1 MDHDLEDFN
10 KRGVSSH
17 AYQPHETNRNLD
29 EVYKMW
35 KKQEGCRFIAS
46 MHMNFLSKSFIIGL
60 SNIRFITTVL
70 QKENKPPRLNFEH
83 MVNSL
88 TFGPSL
94 TTLAAQYKDVL
105 DLEAFDALKGHGWHN
120 PDVHKSENGE
130 GEVGMMHN
138 YFLQVVPNDF
148 SWFFHWVNSFQ
159 YNVTHH
165 TLASDD
171 NGILFMFEL
180 SPITV
185 KYFTDSPNMFDFL
198 VQISSIIG
206 GIFMF
211 LRVIDMYLFNM
222 FTKFLGGH

>member
-1 MDHDLEDFN
+1 MLLVCMRAYTSFVKIFQVMIQDSIFSDFVFL
-10 KRGVSSH
+10 RI
-17 AYQPHETNRNLD
+17 
-29 EVYKMW
+29 
-35 KKQEGCRFIAS
+35 IAS
-46 MHMNFLSKSFIIGL
+46 SLL
-60 SNIRFITTVL
+60 
-70 QKENKPPRLNFEH
+70 
-83 MVNSL
+83 VNYF
-88 TFGPSL
+88 TR
-94 TTLAAQYKDVL
+94 
-105 DLEAFDALKGHGWHN
+105 
-120 PDVHKSENGE
+120 KSEYVN
-130 GEVGMMHN
+130 VQLN
-138 YFLQVVPNDF
+138 
-148 SWFFHWVNSFQ
+148 WFFHWVNSFQ

-211 LRVIDMYLFNM
+211 LRVIDMYFFNM